1 VSRTFTE
8 IAQSLVERIFSAT
21 TKITDLNPGSIIRT
35 LIEGMSDIQE
45 KFYAALKWSF
55 DQSFILG
62 ATEEN
67 LDKKAAEW
75 GLTRKQAT
83 KAVTVCVL
91 EKASP
96 VSIDTPINAGILV
109 TTTPIGGSEP
119 IYFVTTEA
127 TIIPVGSRY
136 SNPVTAECT
145 VAGLAGNVMV
155 GEINLSASTGID
167 GVSNIS
173 HASGGT
179 DAESDDDFRERV
191 LELLRTPVR
200 GGTKADYEY
209 WALSVS
215 GVTDAKCYP
224 LNRGPG
230 TVDVLINTTSGVPPE
245 SLLQAV
251 AEYIETVRPIG
262 ADVDVVAPNPI
273 TVDVSVTLQAKPGYL
288 VADLIEPVR
297 DAIDSYISGVTIG
310 DVVRLTGIGNAIID
324 VPGVLDYAIIAPGAN
339 VTLGNTD
346 VAVPGTINVG

>member
-1 VSRTFTE
+1 VFRKFTE
-8 IAQSLVERIFSAT
+8 IAQSLVEGIFSAT

-35 LIEGMSDIQE
+35 LIEGISDIQE
-45 KFYAALKWSF
+45 KFYVALKWSF
-55 DQSFILG
+55 DQSFVLG

-75 GLTRKQAT
+75 GLTRKKAT

-96 VSIDTPINAGILV
+96 VSIDTPIGAGILV

-119 IYFVTTEA
+119 VYFVTTEA
-127 TIIPVGSRY
+127 TIIPAGSQY
-136 SNPVTAECT
+136 SNPVVTECT
-145 VAGLAGNVMV
+145 VAGLIGNVMT

-167 GVSNIS
+167 GVSNTS

-179 DAESDDDFRERV
+179 DTESDDDFRARI

-230 TVDVLINTTSGVPPE
+230 TVDVLINTTSGVPPAI
-245 SLLQAV
+245 LLQAV
-251 AEYIETVRPIG
+251 ADYIETVRPIG

-273 TVDVSVTLQAKPGYL
+273 TVDVTVTLQAKTGYL
-288 VADLIEPVR
+288 VVDLVEPVR
-297 DAIDSYISGVTIG
+297 DAIDNYISSVAIG
-310 DVVRLTGIGNAIID
+310 DVVRLTGIGNAVID
-324 VPGVLDYAIIAPGAN
+324 VSGVLDYVIISPAAN

-346 VAVPGTINVG
+346 VAVPGVISVE